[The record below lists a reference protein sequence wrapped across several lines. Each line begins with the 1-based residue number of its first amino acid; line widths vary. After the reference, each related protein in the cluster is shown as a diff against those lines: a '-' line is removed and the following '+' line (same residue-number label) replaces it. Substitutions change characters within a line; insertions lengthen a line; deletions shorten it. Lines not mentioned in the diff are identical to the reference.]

1 MVLYGLDVA
10 VELKQILEALEEKPR
25 GPGDVVSL
33 TGIPRYRVLAY
44 FHLLEFF
51 GFIDKVYSK
60 GLYKVYV
67 LTSLGRE
74 LLEGLRKGVEVKIV
88 LEAQP
93 AVPSGQDNVGLE
105 AVG

>member
-1 MVLYGLDVA
+1 MSVA
-10 VELKQILEALEEKPR
+10 RELKLVLEALEERPR

-33 TGIPRYRVLAY
+33 TSIPRYRVLAY

-51 GFIDKVYSK
+51 GFIDRVYSK

-67 LTSLGRE
+67 LTNLGRE
-74 LLEGLRKGVEVKIV
+74 LLERLRKGVEVRIA
-88 LEAQP
+88 LETAP
-93 AVPSGQDNVGLE
+93 AIPSKQENTGVE

>member
-1 MVLYGLDVA
+1 MNVA
-10 VELKQILEALEEKPR
+10 DELKKILEALEEKPR

-33 TGIPRYRVLAY
+33 TSIPRYRVLAY

-74 LLEGLRKGVEVKIV
+74 LLEGLRKGVELKIV
-88 LEAQP
+88 LEAP
-93 AVPSGQDNVGLE
+93 PSIPSRSSEGKIEVEVVG
-105 AVG
+105 

>member
-1 MVLYGLDVA
+1 MEVA
-10 VELKQILEALEEKPR
+10 GELKQILEALEEKPR

-60 GLYKVYV
+60 GLYKVYI
-67 LTSLGRE
+67 LTGLGRE
-74 LLEGLRKGVEVKIV
+74 LLENLRKGVEVRIV
-88 LEAQP
+88 LETP
-93 AVPSGQDNVGLE
+93 PTLPSGQDNTSVE

>member
-1 MVLYGLDVA
+1 MNIA
-10 VELKQILEALEEKPR
+10 SELKQILEALEEKPR
-25 GPGDVVSL
+25 GPGDVVSI

-60 GLYKVYV
+60 GLYKVYI

-74 LLEGLRKGVEVKIV
+74 LLEGLRKGVEVKIA
-88 LEAQP
+88 LEAAP
-93 AVPSGQDNVGLE
+93 AIPSRQDNTSVE

>member
-1 MVLYGLDVA
+1 MEVA
-10 VELKQILEALEEKPR
+10 GELKQILEALEEKPR

-60 GLYKVYV
+60 GLYKVYI

-74 LLEGLRKGVEVKIV
+74 LLESLRKGVEVKIV
-88 LEAQP
+88 LETAP
-93 AVPSGQDNVGLE
+93 TVLSGQDNTSVE

>member
-1 MVLYGLDVA
+1 MNVA
-10 VELKQILEALEEKPR
+10 DELKRILETLEEKPR

-33 TGIPRYRVLAY
+33 TSIPRYRVLAY

-74 LLEGLRKGVEVKIV
+74 LLERLRKGVKLKII
-88 LEAQP
+88 LEAP
-93 AVPSGQDNVGLE
+93 STIPSGSPRDKIELE

>member
-1 MVLYGLDVA
+1 MDVA
-10 VELKQILEALEEKPR
+10 RELRQILEALEEKPR

-33 TGIPRYRVLAY
+33 TSIPRYRVLAY

-74 LLEGLRKGVEVKIV
+74 LLEGLRKGVEVKI
-88 LEAQP
+88 
-93 AVPSGQDNVGLE
+93 AVEMASAIPGGPSDTSVE

>member
-1 MVLYGLDVA
+1 MDVA
-10 VELKQILEALEEKPR
+10 RELKQILEALEEKPR

-33 TGIPRYRVLAY
+33 TSIPRYRVLAY

-60 GLYKVYV
+60 GLYKVYI
-67 LTSLGRE
+67 LTNLGRE
-74 LLEGLRKGVEVKIV
+74 LLEGLRKGVEVKIA
-88 LEAQP
+88 LEA
-93 AVPSGQDNVGLE
+93 ASAIPSGRDNTSVE